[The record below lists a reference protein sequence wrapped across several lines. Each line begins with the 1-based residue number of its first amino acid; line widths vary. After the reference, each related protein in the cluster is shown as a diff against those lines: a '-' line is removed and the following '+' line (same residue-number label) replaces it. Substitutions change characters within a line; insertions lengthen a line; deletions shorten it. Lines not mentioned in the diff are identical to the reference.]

1 MLLCSVSFLILKQ
14 GVNEQVEMISPR
26 IYEQASNPANC
37 HGGGPEGSGGELI
50 FPVLWAA
57 AAFSNCVTEQG
68 RYLVVVLHGSLLW
81 GGTWGSG
88 GLTPANTH
96 LCSLL

>member
-1 MLLCSVSFLILKQ
+1 MEL
-14 GVNEQVEMISPR
+14 ISPG

-37 HGGGPEGSGGELI
+37 HGGGPVGSGGELI
-50 FPVLWAA
+50 FPVLRAT

-68 RYLVVVLHGSLLW
+68 KVFGGGSAGGASCGG